1 MKKLFYLLLLP
12 ITLLA
17 QNPTSFPYGVKIT
30 GGQSINTSPSYF
42 TTTEEN
48 GLQTKVPA
56 SLIAKTE
63 ARQAIS
69 DANYT
74 ILGTANQII
83 AYTSIT
89 ADRTVSLPAAN
100 TANQRIW
107 ITDESGLCSNARRII
122 VQPNGSDVIGGD
134 SFAVI
139 NFPNGSG
146 YLESDGSGKW
156 NIISTTSIQFSAGV
170 NTMPTITDNGDGSV
184 TIGTGVY
191 SLFANTNGIGRP
203 KAYQVFG
210 NTFSLTDQAT
220 NYIYAN
226 YNTTTAAVTIL
237 QTTVESTINNITT
250 VPIFRIFRDGTSL
263 HIADYD
269 SMGLALSNKI
279 QRSFEKTEPYR
290 FQAGEVLLGESST
303 RIITIG
309 SGTIWQGGNAIT
321 LSSVASNTHTCY
333 QFVNT
338 SGTWSKSVVTQY
350 NNSQYNATGGLVTLG
365 NTNSYAVNYIFRSVG
380 SDTDIAFVLGTG
392 DYTLGQA
399 QTAPIPSNLPTF
411 ITSHMVF
418 VGRIIVQKN
427 INTASQIDSA
437 NTTGALFTT
446 AGVTDHNALNNLQT
460 AQTGVTYGHI
470 TDGSQTISGAKTF
483 TGILQSNL
491 HWING
496 AADGTTTSVNFFNNG
511 SALGAIGS
519 SSAVNGGSASNI
531 GLDVQGANDFEITTN
546 SSKRLVVK
554 GDGNVGIGT
563 TNPLDKLHI
572 SSNADTALRLQSTSV
587 NGKQYTIGSNTDG
600 SLGIFDQTTFAN
612 RFWIKADGNVGI
624 GTDTPQAKLV
634 VDSGELLV
642 NTNTNN
648 GVDKIQVNG
657 SISATSYTGGAALTG
672 TPTAPTATAGT
683 NTTQIATTAFVQASV
698 RPYKVYT
705 ALISQSGT
713 SAPTVTV
720 LENTLSGSIVW
731 AFDSTGQFTGTLAS
745 AFTTNKTI
753 AFTNNSGH
761 ISADSVD
768 IKTIYDSVNVI
779 RLKTYSGGTI
789 GNSLMSNASI
799 EIRVYN

>member
-170 NTMPTITDNGDGSV
+170 NTLPTITDNGDGSV

-237 QTTVESTINNITT
+237 QTTVESTINNITA

-290 FQAGEVLLGESST
+290 FQAGEVLLGESAT

-350 NNSQYNATGGLVTLG
+350 NNSQYNAAGGLVTLG

-399 QTAPIPSNLPTF
+399 QTAPIPANLPAF

-427 INTASQIDSA
+427 INTATQIDSA

-446 AGVTDHNALNNLQT
+446 AGVTDHNSLNNLQT

-470 TDGSQTISGAKTF
+470 TDGAQTISGVKTF
-483 TGILQSNL
+483 SNNAYF
-491 HWING
+491 NG
-496 AADGTTTSVNFFNNG
+496 D
-511 SALGAIGS
+511 
-519 SSAVNGGSASNI
+519 
-531 GLDVQGANDFEITTN
+531 
-546 SSKRLVVK
+546 
-554 GDGNVGIGT
+554 VGIGT
-563 TNPLDKLHI
+563 TNTFGAKLAI
-572 SSNADTALRLQSTSV
+572 YGGQTEWGDSSRLGFLGFTGGYPVIGALGALKF
-587 NGKQYTIGSNTDG
+587 GIYTDG
-600 SLGIFDQTTFAN
+600 AERISIASN
-612 RFWIKADGNVGI
+612 GNAGI
-624 GTDTPQAKLV
+624 GATSPNAKLV

-648 GVDKIQVNG
+648 GVDKLQVNG
-657 SISATSYTGGAALTG
+657 SISATSYSGGAALTG

-683 NTTQIATTAFVQASV
+683 NTTQIATTAFVQSSLPISSGSSYSPTLSAGVGVSSV
-698 RPYKVYT
+698 V
-705 ALISQSGT
+705 QST
-713 SAPTVTV
+713 SAGLCTYARSGNTVTV
-720 LENTLSGSIVW
+720 TLNLEV
-731 AFDSTGQFTGTLAS
+731 
-745 AFTTNKTI
+745 
-753 AFTNNSGH
+753 H
-761 ISADSVD
+761 IDGGVS
-768 IKTIYDSVNVI
+768 
-779 RLKTYSGGTI
+779 SGGLVRFNATLPV
-789 GNSLMSNASI
+789 NSALTNQ
-799 EIRVYN
+799 VYLGMVANHTNEPSSLYVGSVTNYSTNTVLISFPATAGGSTDFVTAQFSYLIN